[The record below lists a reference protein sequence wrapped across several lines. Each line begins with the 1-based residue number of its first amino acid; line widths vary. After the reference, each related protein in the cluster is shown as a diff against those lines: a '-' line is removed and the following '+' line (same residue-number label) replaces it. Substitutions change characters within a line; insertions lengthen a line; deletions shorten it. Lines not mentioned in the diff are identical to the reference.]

1 MRKLLYWELSLF
13 HLYIKKGTTLSSNY
27 IQVKI
32 LKLILLNLTYFSYN
46 AQFDFLL
53 FPVSQGESLAGVNA
67 NYLVGGGGGG
77 CRDLL
82 GAASRIRALDFL
94 CAASLTASASAAF
107 LFL

>member
-1 MRKLLYWELSLF
+1 M
-13 HLYIKKGTTLSSNY
+13 
-27 IQVKI
+27 
-32 LKLILLNLTYFSYN
+32 KLILLNLTYFSYN

-53 FPVSQGESLAGVNA
+53 YPVSQGESLAGVNA